1 MRRSKITTVFGTGM
15 IAGTIPCTL
24 ASCLVWY
31 LTVAIKEA
39 RAVGQ
44 NTEFPLLSLLLMS
57 SFAFFIALGSCVA
70 GLLYFGYAMLK
81 KKEILRRWHFFA
93 IAYSLTQV
101 TTAVAYLAT
110 R

>member
-1 MRRSKITTVFGTGM
+1 
-15 IAGTIPCTL
+15 
-24 ASCLVWY
+24 
-31 LTVAIKEA
+31 
-39 RAVGQ
+39 
-44 NTEFPLLSLLLMS
+44 MS